1 MATTVF
7 TVHGTNDGA
16 PGDDG
21 PQWWQRGSPFAQ
33 RLRALAA
40 EQGEEIDYR
49 PFHWDGAN
57 SDVSRRRAA
66 GRLRSLL
73 RRALGRD
80 AFATVI
86 GHSHGGNVIAFALE
100 DAELARA
107 QSDGRLNVVSVGT
120 PFLPA
125 RRRLIADLNTI
136 AVRSVV
142 ALSSLILFLISAVL
156 ARWLD
161 GALRLHYP
169 SYEIAIVGRSI
180 LDSIRYAGDAEI
192 ENFIAMA
199 NEQGGAAIAEQV
211 EALAPVVRVILACI
225 YGLNDHPEIIAGVA
239 ATIFLIAIAP
249 VFRGLLL
256 IGKKPAADSPSA
268 AAVWTVIAHPAD
280 EAISLL
286 ASALSAKLAPTSPQ
300 SLARASRRASPLVA
314 LLAMIAVFAAILK
327 YGPGWVETLPQRL
340 LAENEALVAARVFQ
354 ESVTWG
360 VGDLLYSW
368 SPEKGYVVDP
378 AAIESASEGDPAR
391 AAEIRKAIDEATRFA
406 SYVLDDLRAATSRA
420 RIYLRDAMPAIM
432 AVALIVSALAIW
444 LIQLMWLLA
453 SPIVGRIASA
463 LANQS
468 ITGAMRGAAFGED
481 GDFVI
486 RGAVTLPPA
495 NFRPQ
500 QAELSAAVID
510 QMHADADRNA
520 GETLRK
526 IRRTLLADPARIRG
540 DAYGD
545 LLRSVSWRELI
556 HTSYFEVDE
565 VARHINAALRR

>member
-100 DAELARA
+100 DAALARA

-142 ALSSLILFLISAVL
+142 ALSSLMLFLISAVL

-169 SYEIAIVGRSI
+169 SYEIAIAGRSI
-180 LDSIRYAGDAEI
+180 LDRIRYAGDAEI

-211 EALAPVVRVILACI
+211 EALAPVARIILACI
-225 YGLNDHPEIIAGVA
+225 NGLNDHPEIIAGVA

-300 SLARASRRASPLVA
+300 SLARASRRASPLIA
-314 LLAMIAVFAAILK
+314 LLAMLAVFSAILK
-327 YGPGWVETLPQRL
+327 NGPFWVETLPQRL
-340 LAENEALVAARVFQ
+340 LEENEALIGARVWQ
-354 ESVTWG
+354 ELVSLG
-360 VGDLLYSW
+360 VEIPYSW
-368 SPEKGYVVDP
+368 SPQAGFVVDP
-378 AAIESASEGDPAR
+378 AAIESASAGDAAR
-391 AAEIRKAIDEATRFA
+391 AAAIKSEIENA
-406 SYVLDDLRAATSRA
+406 SASARHIFDDLRRVTWEA
-420 RIYLRDAMPAIM
+420 RTYLQRAMPAIL
-432 AVALIVSALAIW
+432 AVALIVSALGIW

-486 RGAVTLPPA
+486 RGAVTMPPA
-495 NFRPQ
+495 SFRPQ

>member
-21 PQWWQRGSPFAQ
+21 PKWWQRGSPFAQ
-33 RLRALAA
+33 RLGALAA
-40 EQGEEIDYR
+40 EQGEEVDYR

-66 GRLRSLL
+66 VRLRTLL
-73 RRALGRD
+73 RSALRRD
-80 AFATVI
+80 AQAAVV

-100 DAELARA
+100 DAALARA

-161 GALRLHYP
+161 DALRLYEP
-169 SYEIAIVGRSI
+169 AYNVAEGVRYVLEVVSDFGKYEIA
-180 LDSIRYAGDAEI
+180 
-192 ENFIAMA
+192 NFIAMA
-199 NEQGGAAIAEQV
+199 EEQGSAAIAEQV
-211 EALAPVVRVILACI
+211 EALAPVTRIILACVN
-225 YGLNDHPEIIAGVA
+225 GLNDHAEFIAGA
-239 ATIFLIAIAP
+239 AALVFLAAIAP
-249 VFRGLLL
+249 VYRGLRL

-314 LLAMIAVFAAILK
+314 LLAMVAAFAAVLRF
-327 YGPGWVETLPQRL
+327 GPGWVETLPERL
-340 LAENEALVAARVFQ
+340 LEDNKALIGARVWQ
-354 ESVTWG
+354 ELVSL
-360 VGDLLYSW
+360 DAEIPYSW
-368 SPEKGYVVDP
+368 SPEAGFAVDP
-378 AAIESASEGDPAR
+378 AAIESVSEGDAGR
-391 AAEIRKAIDEATRFA
+391 AAAIKSEIENA
-406 SYVLDDLRAATSRA
+406 SASASRIFDDLRRVTREA
-420 RIYLRDAMPAIM
+420 RTYLQQAMPAIM
-432 AVALIVSALAIW
+432 AVALIVSALGIW

-486 RGAVTLPPA
+486 RGAVTMPPA
-495 NFRPQ
+495 SFRPQ

-565 VARHINAALRR
+565 VARHINASLRR